1 VPLGLLTPPDTDS
14 YYPPEAKR
22 RHLSGRTL
30 IHLCVDAGAHL
41 VSVQVVQSSGFPQ
54 FDEAA
59 VKMVHHMQWRAA
71 TLDTKPIPDCRPMVV
86 NFLWH
91 PRSTAASGAAAR

>member
-1 VPLGLLTPPDTDS
+1 MPLELLNRPNINS
-14 YYPPEAKR
+14 YYPPEATR

-30 IHLCVDAGAHL
+30 VHLCVDAGAHL

-59 VKMVHHMQWRAA
+59 VKMVQHMQWRAA
-71 TLDTKPIPDCRPMVV
+71 TLDTKPIPECRPMIV
-86 NFLWH
+86 NFLWQ
-91 PRSTAASGAAAR
+91 PKSKAASGAAAR